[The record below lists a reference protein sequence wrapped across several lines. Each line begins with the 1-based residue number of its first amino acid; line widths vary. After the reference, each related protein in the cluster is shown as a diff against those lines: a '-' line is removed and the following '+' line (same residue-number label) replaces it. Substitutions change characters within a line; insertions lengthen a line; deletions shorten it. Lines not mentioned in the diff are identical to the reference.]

1 MQHARAPLQRDA
13 APTQHKRQSAQNHR
27 GGTPTG
33 VLSLWHEANPAAR
46 RSTITGYTRAH
57 AEIQVSNEAGV
68 TSFFGALGSAFPL
81 AAVGAVCGVRWEW
94 GKSVCVSP
102 SCERLV
108 PSPEAS
114 RRHVV
119 SCSSCSP
126 MVVQQHTG
134 AALAVAL
141 LQFPVNSLQQLN
153 GRLVP
158 SPQQLTTVY
167 IGGHIHAI
175 AAWRTATGPLAQ
187 SGKMGPVVA
196 PAPSPGPGAA
206 RENCDLPLQ
215 LAI

>member
-126 MVVQQHTG
+126 MVVQQHRG
-134 AALAVAL
+134 GSGRCAP
-141 LQFPVNSLQQLN
+141 PVP
-153 GRLVP
+153 R
-158 SPQQLTTVY
+158 QQLTTAQRQTCSKSATAY
-167 IGGHIHAI
+167 NSLHRWPYSCNCSMAHGHRPA
-175 AAWRTATGPLAQ
+175 
-187 SGKMGPVVA
+187 GPV
-196 PAPSPGPGAA
+196 
-206 RENCDLPLQ
+206 R
-215 LAI
+215 